1 MSQTVL
7 VIDDSVE
14 IHYLLEARLRPERLE
29 LRYALGAEEGLSAAR
44 ALQPDLILLDVSMP
58 ERSGFEVC
66 RLLKEDPR
74 TAALPIIFLSGS
86 TDVVNKVLG
95 FELGAVDYV
104 TKPFDPAE
112 LRARVRSALRMKRY
126 QDMLAAR
133 AQLDGLTGLWNRAY
147 FDRRV
152 VEEIAAVQRYGR
164 RLCLVMLDIDH
175 FKALND
181 RHGHPF
187 GDQVLQGVGECLAAA
202 VRTADAACRYGG
214 EEFCLILGETDS
226 QGGLVLAQRVRERFG
241 ELNLWCAGQV
251 VPVTASF
258 GVASSDQF
266 QEAAELSARQ
276 LIAAADAAMYLAKT
290 GGRDQVCVGVPTR

>member
-14 IHYLLEARLRPERLE
+14 IHHLLEVRLRPERLE
-29 LRYALGAEEGLSAAR
+29 LRYALDPDEGLVAAR
-44 ALQPDLILLDVSMP
+44 TLQPDLILLDVAMP
-58 ERSGFEVC
+58 GKSGFEVC
-66 RLLKEDPR
+66 RLLKQDPR
-74 TAALPIIFLSGS
+74 TAALPVIFLSGS
-86 TDVVNKVLG
+86 SDVGNKVQG

-112 LRARVRSALRMKRY
+112 LRARVRAALRTKRY
-126 QDMLAAR
+126 QDLLAAR

-152 VEEIAAVQRYGR
+152 AEEIAAVQRYGR
-164 RLCLVMLDIDH
+164 RLCLVMVDIDH

-181 RHGHPF
+181 QHGHPF
-187 GDQVLQGVGECLAAA
+187 GDQVLQAVGETLALS

-226 QGGLVLAQRVRERFG
+226 QGGLVLAGRVRERLLG
-241 ELNLWCAGQV
+241 LNLWCGGQA

-258 GVASSDQF
+258 GVASSDLY
-266 QEAAELSARQ
+266 ADPAELTVRQ
-276 LIAAADAAMYLAKT
+276 LITAADTALYQAKA
-290 GGRDQVCVGVPTR
+290 GGRDRTCVGVPVK